1 VITIQVQRPDVPSAS
16 RRHEGIR
23 TYIFVVYTASTKETR
38 MMNVL
43 VLASALLAVL
53 LTCAWAKE
61 FRLRRALQAL
71 LARIFSHWR
80 NAHGTDQTNR
90 PQAD

>member
-1 VITIQVQRPDVPSAS
+1 M
-16 RRHEGIR
+16 
-23 TYIFVVYTASTKETR
+23 TYAVV
-38 MMNVL
+38 V
-43 VLASALLAVL
+43 ASALLAVL

-80 NAHGTDQTNR
+80 NAHGTDPTNR
-90 PQAD
+90 PHAD

>member
-1 VITIQVQRPDVPSAS
+1 MS
-16 RRHEGIR
+16 
-23 TYIFVVYTASTKETR
+23 YT
-38 MMNVL
+38 V

-53 LTCAWAKE
+53 LTLAWAKE

-80 NAHGTDQTNR
+80 NAHGTNQTNR
-90 PQAD
+90 PHADQRSHADTDDDDRMWFRT